1 MCTGRLFTSDT
12 YQKYLKNL
20 EYPDRYS
27 ANIFDM
33 IQTKASKP
41 VVYSVLDLAT
51 VIEGKTPADTFKTSL
66 ELAQEAEKLG
76 YTRYWLAEHH
86 NMISV
91 ASSATSVL
99 IGYIAGGTST
109 IRVGSGGI
117 MLPNHAPLVIAEQF
131 GTLESLYPG
140 RIDLGLGRAPGT
152 DQITARAIR
161 GENMNAVHN
170 FPSDIQ
176 ALQTFFSK
184 DNHTS
189 KIRATPGEGLDIPIW
204 VLGSSTDSARV
215 AAAMGLPYAFA
226 SHFAPA
232 HFRDAI
238 ALYRKNFRPSVYLDK
253 PYVMACVNVVAA
265 DTDEEATFLST
276 SVLQF
281 FLGVVTGQRTLLP
294 PPVEDMNDIWGI
306 QEEHAVSQMLAYSF
320 IGGPEKLKQRLNVFL
335 EQTQID
341 EIMATSHIFD
351 HEPRIKSYQLFSQL
365 MNEINT
371 VEV

>member
-1 MCTGRLFTSDT
+1 
-12 YQKYLKNL
+12 
-20 EYPDRYS
+20 
-27 ANIFDM
+27 M
-33 IQTKASKP
+33 IPTKALKP
-41 VVYSVLDLAT
+41 VAYSVLDLAT

-66 ELAQEAEKLG
+66 DLAREAEKLE
-76 YTRYWLAEHH
+76 YTRFWLAEHH

-189 KIRATPGEGLDIPIW
+189 KVRANPGEGLDIPIW

-232 HFRDAI
+232 YFREAI
-238 ALYRKNFRPSVYLDK
+238 ALYRKNFRPSIYLDQ
-253 PYVMACVNVVAA
+253 PYVMSCVNVIAA
-265 DTDEEATFLST
+265 DTDEEADWLST
-276 SVLQF
+276 SVLQM
-281 FLGVVTGQRTLLP
+281 FLGIVTGQRQLLQ
-294 PPVEDMNDIWGI
+294 PPVADMNDIWGI
-306 QEEHAVSQMLAYSF
+306 QEEQAVSQMLAYSF
-320 IGGPEKLKQRLNVFL
+320 IGGPRKLKQQLKVFL
-335 EQTQID
+335 AQTEVD
-341 EIMATSHIFD
+341 EVMVTTHIFD
-351 HEPRIKSYQLFSQL
+351 HQARIKSYQLFSQVI
-365 MNEINT
+365 NEINT